1 MTEEQE
7 KISIKIISFL
17 KVKGLV
23 NQSDIASHVGTGPFK
38 NNLLT
43 AIETL
48 KEEGIISEPRHQI
61 YKITSYG
68 STFESFE
75 KHNENN
81 SLQIRLAKSNIEAN
95 ELQKIIAE
103 RNELNERKNRKHS
116 LTNTVVSIILCLLTA
131 IQVILLIR
139 QS

>member
-1 MTEEQE
+1 MTDDQE
-7 KISIKIISFL
+7 KIALKIISFL
-17 KVKGLV
+17 KGKGLT

-48 KEEGIISEPRHQI
+48 KEEGIISEPRHQT

-68 STFESFE
+68 ARFESFE
-75 KHNENN
+75 KHNEDN

-103 RNELNERKNRKHS
+103 RNELNETKNRNHRF
-116 LTNTVVSIILCLLTA
+116 TNTVVSIILCLLTA

-139 QS
+139 Q